1 MMPAVLT
8 EIPNPPIEM
17 RTPETADAIFSV
29 LMIALALAAV
39 LAGLVYW
46 RRQRSPLPLLIV
58 LGGACAMLIEPI
70 VDVLGGCWWPRV
82 GGWKAFTLFDTPVP
96 VWAAACHFWYVGGQ
110 ALITWKVLSRNP
122 TRRSVWQLWV
132 AFMAADLALEVPATL
147 IHIYKYY
154 GHQPLSV
161 GGLPLWWLPVNG
173 SMALVAGVLVWRTA
187 PLLRGASL
195 LLAIPLVVMGDS
207 LANGAAGWPAWLA
220 LHSNWPQPVAHV
232 AGVVCYGMAAL
243 LIWGV
248 SLVVEPDACPL
259 PAEPPGADSAMQHR
273 LATAASI

>member
-1 MMPAVLT
+1 MLAVVA
-8 EIPNPPIEM
+8 EIPNPPIAM

-29 LMIALALAAV
+29 LMIGLAAAAV
-39 LAGLVYW
+39 VAGIVYW

-96 VWAAACHFWYVGGQ
+96 VWAAACYFWYVGGQ
-110 ALITWKVLSRNP
+110 ALITYRVLSRNP
-122 TRRSVWQLWV
+122 TRRSVWKLWAV
-132 AFMAADLALEVPATL
+132 FMAADLALEVPATL

-173 SMALVAGVLVWRTA
+173 AMALVAGVLVWRTA
-187 PLLRGASL
+187 PLLHGTAL

-232 AGVVCYGMAAL
+232 AGIVCFGMAAL
-243 LIWGV
+243 LIWCV
-248 SLVVEPDACPL
+248 SLVVEPGDR
-259 PAEPPGADSAMQHR
+259 PASGDPTYVDRARDRPR
-273 LATAASI
+273 ATMASTR